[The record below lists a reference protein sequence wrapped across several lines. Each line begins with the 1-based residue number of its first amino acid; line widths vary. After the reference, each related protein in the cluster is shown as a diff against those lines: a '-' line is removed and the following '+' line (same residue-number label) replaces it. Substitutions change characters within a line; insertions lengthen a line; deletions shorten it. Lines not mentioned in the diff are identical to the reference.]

1 MTKFAFNLGARLIT
15 AFQRTAPTLRPR
27 SLQRMCPLQL
37 GSLATAAFLLGE
49 TTARAAMTGKNII
62 RADLA
67 DAVSQK
73 VGLSRAES
81 SELVEQVLREI
92 CDTLAKGEGVK
103 LSGFGVFAVRHKGE
117 RVGRNPKTGV
127 VVPIE
132 PRQSITFSAS
142 PMLKAHVNG
151 ASSPPSSIC
160 SLARRPRVKRPK

>member
-1 MTKFAFNLGARLIT
+1 
-15 AFQRTAPTLRPR
+15 
-27 SLQRMCPLQL
+27 
-37 GSLATAAFLLGE
+37 
-49 TTARAAMTGKNII
+49 MTGKNIT

-67 DAVSQK
+67 DAVFQK

-103 LSGFGVFAVRHKGE
+103 LSGFGVFAVRDKGE

-142 PMLKAHVNG
+142 SMLKEHVNG
-151 ASSPPSSIC
+151 ACCPPSSIC
-160 SLARRPRVKRPK
+160 SLARRQRGRRPK